1 MSILICP
8 VCGGKLELYD
18 RTFVCGNKHCFDMA
32 KSGYVN
38 LLPTNQGGS
47 VHGDNKMML
56 RARRDFLEKGYY
68 SPLCEKIAEV
78 ALKYAHEGCVFLDAG
93 CGEGYYTTAVK
104 AKIDRSKIAAKMYGI
119 DVSKDAVDMASK
131 RHSGVRFAAASVFHI
146 PVMDESCDVLL
157 TMFAPYCGGEY
168 SRVLKKDGV
177 MIMAI
182 PSKNHLWELKC
193 QIYDKPYKNEVRP
206 YELEGFTFIK
216 SEKINFMM
224 QLVNKNDIYS
234 LFTMTPYYYKSG
246 KIEQQR
252 LAALENL
259 ETQADFEVLIYQ
271 KSEKD

>member
-8 VCGGKLELYD
+8 VCGEKLELSD
-18 RTFVCGNKHCFDMA
+18 RTFTCGNRHCFDMA

-146 PVMDESCDVLL
+146 PVMDESCDILL

-168 SRVLKKDGV
+168 SRVLKKDGI

-182 PSKNHLWELKC
+182 PSENHLWELKC
-193 QIYDKPYKNEVRP
+193 QIYDKPYKNEVRS
-206 YELEGFTFIK
+206 YELEGFSFIK